1 MCVHEI
7 VVNLST
13 VTWVPVGLYW
23 KLTVV
28 LYFGSMHLSTRAAIA
43 SRDGIFVG
51 SLVKDVTLGHGK

>member
-7 VVNLST
+7 VVT

-23 KLTVV
+23 KLTVA

-43 SRDGIFVG
+43 SRDGIFCGKFGKRCNLGSWKVG
-51 SLVKDVTLGHGK
+51 